1 MSELRVAVVEQP
13 GAPPVIRLLDRPML
27 PAGTALVSVL
37 ACALDAQDARLLSA
51 PTAYIPGRH
60 FVGAIDSL
68 GSGLTEDAT
77 GNRLRPGTPV
87 LVPSVIPCGACALC
101 RHPPTHAAGC
111 QAPVR
116 LGVDATPGAFSG
128 GLADAV
134 LVPRGAIHA
143 LPLTMPP
150 WLATLAEPFATCLA
164 AFGRAQEIGR
174 FRPGSSVVVMGRD
187 ATALLAVLVARELGA
202 GQIIMVGGPDT
213 PFLRLAR
220 QFGAEATIDA
230 TDVSDPTERVAI
242 ARETIGGRG
251 ADLALVRD
259 AGSSEALAMLRE
271 GGTLVT
277 SGGADD
283 DARAPWSMVRDRHL
297 TVLGADGFAPTD
309 IPVALGMLYR
319 ARARIDFAAM
329 HARFPFTAAGMTSA
343 LTALSACETPRAL
356 VVQRPDLAG

>member
-13 GAPPVIRLLDRPML
+13 GTPPVIGLLDRPLL
-27 PAGTALVSVL
+27 PAGSALVSVL
-37 ACALDAQDARLLSA
+37 ACALDAQDARLAASVSPLV
-51 PTAYIPGRH
+51 PGRF

-87 LVPSVIPCGACALC
+87 LVPSVIPCGTCALC
-101 RHPPTHAAGC
+101 RQPPRHATGC
-111 QAPVR
+111 LAPLR
-116 LGVDATPGAFSG
+116 LGADPGPVSLSG
-128 GLADAV
+128 GLADSV
-134 LVPRGAIHA
+134 FVPRGAIHA

-150 WLATLAEPFATCLA
+150 WLATLAEPLATCLLA
-164 AFGRAQEIGR
+164 LGRAQEIGR
-174 FRPGSSVVVMGRD
+174 FRAGSSVVVMGRD
-187 ATALLAVLVARELGA
+187 ATALLAVVAARELGA

-230 TDVSDPTERVAI
+230 TDVTDPMERIAI

-277 SGGADD
+277 SGRADD
-283 DARAPWSMVRDRHL
+283 DAPAPWAMVRDRHL

-319 ARARIDFAAM
+319 ARARIDFTAL
-329 HARFPFTAAGMTSA
+329 HARFPFSAAGIASA
-343 LTALSACETPRAL
+343 LDALAVGKTPRAL
-356 VVQRPDLAG
+356 VIQRPDLAG

>member
-13 GAPPVIRLLDRPML
+13 GAPPVIRLLDRPLL
-27 PAGTALVSVL
+27 PAGSALVSVL
-37 ACALDAQDARLLSA
+37 ACALDAEDARPLASA
-51 PTAYIPGRH
+51 APLVPGRH

-87 LVPSVIPCGACALC
+87 LVPSVIPCGTCALC
-101 RHPPTHAAGC
+101 RQPPRHATGC
-111 QAPVR
+111 LSPLR
-116 LGVDATPGAFSG
+116 LGADAGPAGLSG

-134 LVPRGAIHA
+134 FVPRGAIHA
-143 LPLTMPP
+143 LPLTLPP
-150 WLATLAEPFATCLA
+150 WLATLAEPLATCLR

-174 FRPGSSVVVMGRD
+174 FQPGSSVVVTGHD
-187 ATALLAVLVARELGA
+187 ATALLAVVAARELGA
-202 GQIIMVGGPDT
+202 GPILMIGGPDT

-220 QFGAEATIDA
+220 RFGAEATIDT
-230 TDVSDPTERVAI
+230 TDVTNPTERIAI

-251 ADLALVRD
+251 VDLAVARN

-277 SGGADD
+277 MGTDE
-283 DARAPWSMVRDRHL
+283 DAPSPWSIVRDRQL
-297 TVLGADGFAPTD
+297 AVLGADGFAPTD

-329 HARFPFTAAGMTSA
+329 HARFPFSAAGIVAA
-343 LTALSACETPRAL
+343 LAALRDAETPRAL

>member
-13 GAPPVIRLLDRPML
+13 GAPPVIRLLDRPLL
-27 PAGTALVSVL
+27 PAGSALVSVL
-37 ACALDAQDARLLSA
+37 ACALDAEDARLLSGPA
-51 PTAYIPGRH
+51 AYIPGRY

-87 LVPSVIPCGACALC
+87 LVPSVIPCGTCALC
-101 RHPPTHAAGC
+101 RQPPRHATGC
-111 QAPVR
+111 LSPLR
-116 LGVDATPGAFSG
+116 LGADAGPAGLSG

-134 LVPRGAIHA
+134 FVPRGAIHA
-143 LPLTMPP
+143 LPLTLPP
-150 WLATLAEPFATCLA
+150 WLATLAEPLATCLR

-174 FRPGSSVVVMGRD
+174 FPPGSSVVVTGHD
-187 ATALLAVLVARELGA
+187 ATALLAVVVARELGA
-202 GQIIMVGGPDT
+202 GQILMIGGPDT

-220 QFGAEATIDA
+220 RFGAEATIDT
-230 TDVSDPTERVAI
+230 TDVTDPAERIAI

-259 AGSSEALAMLRE
+259 ASGSDALAMLRE

-277 SGGADD
+277 MGADGPD
-283 DARAPWSMVRDRHL
+283 PAPWSMVRDRSL
-297 TVLGADGFAPTD
+297 TILGAEGFSPAD
-309 IPVALGMLYR
+309 IPVALGMIYR
-319 ARARIDFAAM
+319 ARTRIDFAAM

-343 LTALSACETPRAL
+343 LGALNAGETPRAL
-356 VVQRPDLAG
+356 IVQRPDLAG

>member
-13 GAPPVIRLLDRPML
+13 GVPPVIRLLDRPLL
-27 PAGTALVSVL
+27 PAGSALVSLL
-37 ACALDAQDARLLSA
+37 ACALDADDARLAGSA
-51 PTAYIPGRH
+51 GSLVPGRY

-68 GSGLTEDAT
+68 GAGLTEDAT

-87 LVPSVIPCGACALC
+87 LVPSVIPCGTCALC
-101 RHPPTHAAGC
+101 RHPPDHAAGC
-111 QAPVR
+111 LSPLR
-116 LGVDATPGAFSG
+116 LGADAGPASLSG

-134 LVPRGAIHA
+134 FLPRGAIHA

-150 WLATLAEPFATCLA
+150 WLATLAESLAVCLRA
-164 AFGRAQEIGR
+164 YGKAQEIGR
-174 FRPGSSVVVMGRD
+174 FRPGASVVVMGRD
-187 ATALLAVLVARELGA
+187 ATALLAVAAARELGA
-202 GQIIMVGGPDT
+202 GQIIMIGAPDA

-230 TDVSDPTERVAI
+230 TDVTDPAERIAI

-251 ADLALVRD
+251 ADLALVRE
-259 AGSSEALAMLRE
+259 AGGAEALAMLRE

-277 SGGADD
+277 MGPDD
-283 DARAPWSMVRDRHL
+283 PASTPWSVVRDRHL
-297 TVLGADGFAPTD
+297 TILGTDGFHGAD

-319 ARARIDFAAM
+319 ARARVDFAAM
-329 HARFPFTAAGMTSA
+329 HARFPFSAPGIAAA
-343 LTALSACETPRAL
+343 LAALAAAETPRTL